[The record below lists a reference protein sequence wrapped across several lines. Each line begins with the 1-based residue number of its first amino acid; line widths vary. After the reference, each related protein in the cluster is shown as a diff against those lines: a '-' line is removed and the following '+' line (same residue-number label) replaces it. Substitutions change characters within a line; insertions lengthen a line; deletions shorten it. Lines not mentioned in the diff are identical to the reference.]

1 MAPSAARL
9 QKVLSPEGSELSQF
23 LPEAQGALSSQ
34 RQRSEPC
41 YGTQVLNVKRLVHH
55 HPGARIAVQILL
67 TRPATVLSFFCFSM
81 FHENICIVISSFFH
95 QNTTENFPSTFP
107 TGVCQKFIPPKKTPQ
122 KTVAPL
128 LVQGP
133 HHIVLMRW
141 GFSSTPLKATAS
153 PENGTHFNRRFLPFE
168 IFRLNLQGPFWKTWG
183 DLWFHEHSRLIFAQV
198 KVAPGFRV
206 CLWFGI
212 DRFLFKSLF
221 FKIDNTFFFWEK
233 KNKERI

>member
-1 MAPSAARL
+1 
-9 QKVLSPEGSELSQF
+9 
-23 LPEAQGALSSQ
+23 
-34 RQRSEPC
+34 
-41 YGTQVLNVKRLVHH
+41 
-55 HPGARIAVQILL
+55 
-67 TRPATVLSFFCFSM
+67 M

-233 KNKERI
+233 KQRKNLGGGWTNPFEKYARQIGSSNPNFSGWKFQTCLQPPPPRNLWIYES